1 MLLSWIID
9 EKEERDVAV
18 INIPNAL
25 IKTQTEHKKDTA
37 IINIHG
43 ILVDIL
49 SDISPYVYGLYVTT
63 DRKGIKQ
70 LITQCMNY
78 ICGTMLASL
87 LYYCKFCKTLK
98 LNKFKMIPYD
108 PCATNWLVN
117 GLKQSIIFYVD
128 DCKLSHKDPKVNK
141 KFFGVPH
148 DEYQSIFKDRSGTMQ
163 VNYGKVHK

>member
-63 DRKGIKQ
+63 DRKGIKK
-70 LITQCMNY
+70 LINQFINDVYGSMV
-78 ICGTMLASL
+78 ASII
-87 LYYCKFCKTLK
+87 YYYKFCKTLE
-98 LNKFKMIPYD
+98 LNKFKMNLYD
-108 PCATNWLVN
+108 TCFTNILVN
-117 GLKQSIIFYVD
+117 GLQQYIIFHVD
-128 DCKLSHKDPKVNK
+128 DFKLIHKDPKINDS
-141 KFFGVPH
+141 FI
-148 DEYQSIFKDRSGTMQ
+148 ESIPD
-163 VNYGKVHK
+163 